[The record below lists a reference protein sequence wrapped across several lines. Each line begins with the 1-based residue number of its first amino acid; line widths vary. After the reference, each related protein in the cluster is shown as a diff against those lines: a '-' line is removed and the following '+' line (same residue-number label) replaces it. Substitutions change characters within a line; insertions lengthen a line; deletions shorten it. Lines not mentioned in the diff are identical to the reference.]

1 MSVLQ
6 LSRVSHING
15 VLTLRLTSDQAVN
28 SVDFW
33 LEVNPAD
40 LALGSVNPIRI
51 STPSGWQP
59 FVNFPGTG
67 LLDASA
73 ILTQAGSANA
83 TVSAGTTLMT
93 LVLNLPSN
101 RSAPLV
107 LNYGG
112 EVNNGL
118 EQAES
123 RVSIDLAVGST
134 NPITLLP
141 TDTGGGQPPE
151 TGAKLEFKPLD
162 IGPLQVSSQL
172 LNDKSLKVVVTGDW
186 PVTKF
191 DFDFE
196 LPANTPLSGIGAPKF
211 TAPAGWSVVSKINQN
226 TLEVSAWMP
235 LTLVDGQ
242 VAPMPLP
249 AGEALLTLELESTS
263 LAGEALPTFYMS
275 GELNDEQNLV
285 IERSAVAFTPA
296 ETPTAKPTF
305 THWRSKKALPDAK
318 LNAELTPEKTAPK
331 DKTEASI
338 GLTDVLSALKIY
350 LGKPLP
356 AEFTSPFNAVAADFD
371 GNGSVGLN
379 DVLGLLKY
387 YLGKPTGGLAPE
399 WVFVN
404 ANASTSGINKNNTD
418 LPDVDLTSPT
428 PELIGILRGDVDG
441 SFGL

>member
-15 VLTLRLTSDQAVN
+15 VLTLRLTSDQDVN
-28 SVDFW
+28 TVDFW

-40 LALGSVNPIRI
+40 LAPGSVNPIRI
-51 STPSGWQP
+51 STPDDWVP
-59 FVNFPGTG
+59 FVNLPGAG

-73 ILTQAGSANA
+73 IWLQAGSTNS

-93 LVLNLPSN
+93 LMLTLPSN

-112 EVNNGL
+112 EVNSGI

-123 RVSIDLAVGST
+123 RVSIDLAPGST
-134 NPITLLP
+134 NPITPLP
-141 TDTGGGQPPE
+141 TDNGGGNPPE
-151 TGAKLEFKPLD
+151 PAVKLDFKPLD

-172 LNDKSLKVVVTGDW
+172 LDNKNLKVVVTGDW

-191 DFDFE
+191 DFEFE
-196 LPANTPLSGIGAPKF
+196 LPANTPVSGTGAPQVSV
-211 TAPAGWSVVSKINQN
+211 PAGWGVSSTVNENI
-226 TLEVSAWMP
+226 LEVSAWMP
-235 LTLVDGQ
+235 LTQVNGQ
-242 VAPMPLP
+242 AVPAPLP
-249 AGEALLTLELESTS
+249 AGQPLLTIQLES
-263 LAGEALPTFYMS
+263 AVMVGQPLPTIFIS
-275 GELNDEQNLV
+275 GELNEEQNLV
-285 IERSAVAFTPA
+285 VERSSVSFTPA
-296 ETPTAKPTF
+296 ETPTPKPTF
-305 THWRSKKALPDAK
+305 THWRSKKALPDAT
-318 LNAELTPEKTAPK
+318 LNAELAPEKTGPK

-356 AEFTSPFNAVAADFD
+356 AEFTSPLNAVAADFD

-399 WVFVN
+399 WVFIN
-404 ANASTSGINKNNTD
+404 ANAPTSGINKNNTL
-418 LPDVDLTSPT
+418 LPDVDLTGPA

-441 SFGL
+441 SFSL